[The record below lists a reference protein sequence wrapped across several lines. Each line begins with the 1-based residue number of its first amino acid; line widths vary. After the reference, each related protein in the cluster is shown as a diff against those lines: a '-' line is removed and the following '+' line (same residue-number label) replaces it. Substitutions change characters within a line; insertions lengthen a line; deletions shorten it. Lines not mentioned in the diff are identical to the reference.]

1 MASPISLAL
10 SNPDD
15 DKSLVLIA
23 NTLRDFVNGIVAAAA
38 AAQDIDKVIVDECQ
52 ADDPQPSGWQKYL
65 WNCIGKA
72 AMEIPADHPGQDRL
86 VRLLQELQ
94 RLPRH
99 EVPEKVGDEIFQKE
113 LWVLTPENKYDGL
126 EQWLWELDQGKG
138 PCCIPTASMHEL
150 TRGPKGSFT
159 GTQQVESSE
168 AAATS
173 YVNFSAFL
181 ARLLHS
187 EVVEA
192 TRLCAL
198 IRPSPFATG
207 NPLTS
212 TAYPDASEAAQHYE
226 PWAVAAGQWIL
237 HAAEVL
243 YEMGEKETLTEIG
256 RQKWTPALW
265 NGWKSR
271 FAAVANAE
279 EFSSKAREVA
289 SKALEKMAE
298 VEREGV
304 TTNVV
309 DTFGF
314 ISLKE

>member
-38 AAQDIDKVIVDECQ
+38 AARDIDKVIVDECQ

-99 EVPEKVGDEIFQKE
+99 GVPEKVGDEIFQKE

-126 EQWLWELDQGKG
+126 EQWLWELDQ
-138 PCCIPTASMHEL
+138 
-150 TRGPKGSFT
+150 GSFT